1 MNTPSRLFATSLLAA
16 AFLPG
21 QEPGDT
27 PNPARLEPVRPPSA
41 STEIDATAPVANG
54 TRMTSLRTPIHTAE
68 HDNGLAYGTWA
79 AGDDYKVSFHD
90 GMAFVP
96 YLGASYPVT
105 QTLRWRTTSAKVGE
119 VELVTGAPQHEHAD
133 FRYEYRF
140 GAITEAYDVLAEG
153 LEQTFVLSTRPAA
166 GDLVI
171 RGAVDSL
178 LQSRKATAAN
188 QSLTFRDADGHAIVE
203 YGRAVAFDAN
213 GLRIDVTTEHAD
225 GMVTLTVPG
234 NWLAAAALPIVVD
247 PLLTRVQLATWGTA
261 TFGQVQSVDIARD
274 DEATSANVM
283 VAYARAASATDSDLW
298 LRVCNDDFTS
308 NVLIY
313 SDITTTWDTDQA
325 TCCFVGGADRF
336 VSVFRRFF
344 PTLTPTVS
352 RLRCKVHDSGSTTL
366 TTNVGSVTPA
376 SGLNDWRPDVGGIE
390 AFTSGTNAFVVFQRE
405 DNGVGN
411 NFANSS
417 ASEIFGCLL
426 DATTANG
433 TFGTSSVIA
442 ASSFSDS
449 ERPSITQVASG
460 VGASSWAC
468 VFQRYS
474 TLVVGAEDW
483 DLVGKLIAG
492 NGTVSS
498 GSFSS
503 DIGSGGP
510 LTHQLGPVVSGRSG
524 RYAVVFTAVDQASVA
539 FQTGLIT
546 GKEVWM
552 ERFDWTD
559 GAASPTGDYPPV
571 LLRSNTDR
579 RWEATGNAYDTDT
592 RSHWMVG
599 FRTVPPG
606 SGSLYYARCGYD
618 GNVTEGAFS
627 TLYGVSGHQAI
638 GGSVVYDN
646 DNDNFLFGYGV
657 DDGTTTLP
665 VFGHAVTY
673 ATPTPWSTFGIGTAC
688 STATLSWTGS
698 QQIGSQFGQAN
709 VNGAPATG
717 IHFLILSLGTVNV
730 PVINP
735 AVFPGCRLL
744 VAAAGID
751 YLGYFPPQIGSNTSY
766 PLPLPPFLGSQ
777 TLYFQDWYLDG
788 PFLYSTE
795 RLNLPIIK

>member
-1 MNTPSRLFATSLLAA
+1 MKTSSRLLAASILTA
-16 AFLPG
+16 AFLPA
-21 QEPGDT
+21 QDPADT
-27 PNPARLEPVRPPSA
+27 PGAPRLAPILSPGATTDVAP
-41 STEIDATAPVANG
+41 TERVANG
-54 TRMTSLRTPIHTAE
+54 TAMPKLRTPIHTAE

-96 YLGASYPVT
+96 YLGASYPTT
-105 QTLRWRTTSAKVGE
+105 QMLRWRTTSAKVGE
-119 VELVTGAPQHEHAD
+119 VELVNGAPQHEHAD

-153 LEQTFVLSTRPAA
+153 LEQTFVLNQRPAA

-178 LQSRKATAAN
+178 LRSRNAKAAN
-188 QSLTFRDADGHAIVE
+188 QALTFADADGHAIVQ

-213 GLRIDVTTEHAD
+213 GNRIDVTTEHTD
-225 GMVTLTVPG
+225 GVVTLQVPG
-234 NWLAAAALPIVVD
+234 DWLAAAALPIVVD
-247 PLLTRVQLATWGTA
+247 PLLTRVQVATWGAA
-261 TFGQVQSVDIARD
+261 TFGEVQSVDIARD
-274 DEATSANVM
+274 DEATTANVM
-283 VAYARAASATDSDLW
+283 VAYVRAASATDSDLW
-298 LRVCNDDFTS
+298 LRVCNDDFSS

-325 TCCFVGGADRF
+325 TCCYVGGADRF

-344 PTLTPTVS
+344 PASTPTLS
-352 RLRCKVHDSGSTTL
+352 QLRCKVHDSGSTTV
-366 TTNVGSVTPA
+366 TTNVGFLSPGV
-376 SGLNDWRPDVGGIE
+376 GINDWRPDVGGVE
-390 AFTSGTNAFVVFQRE
+390 AFTAGSNAFVVFQRE
-405 DNGVGN
+405 NNGSGN
-411 NFANSS
+411 NFANV
-417 ASEIFGCLL
+417 ALSEVTGCLL

-433 TFGTSSVIA
+433 TFGVPFNLQVSAIH
-442 ASSFSDS
+442 DN
-449 ERPSITQVASG
+449 ERPSVTQVAAG
-460 VGASSWAC
+460 GTTFSWAC
-468 VFQRYS
+468 VWQRFIS
-474 TLVVGAEDW
+474 GATLEDW
-483 DLVGKLIAG
+483 DLHGKLISQSGAVSAG
-492 NGTVSS
+492 TFISDLAT
-498 GSFSS
+498 GS
-503 DIGSGGP
+503 P

-524 RYAVVFTAVDQASVA
+524 RYSVVFTAVDEASVA
-539 FQTGLIT
+539 FQTGLIA

-559 GAASPTGDYPPV
+559 GAASPTGDYPAV

-592 RSHWMVG
+592 RSHWTVG
-599 FRTVPPG
+599 FRAISPGVPA
-606 SGSLYYARCGYD
+606 LYYTRVGYD
-618 GNVTEGAFS
+618 GNVTEGTS
-627 TLYGVSGHQAI
+627 TLLYFVSGQTVV
-638 GGSVVYDN
+638 GGNVVYDN
-646 DNDNFLFGYGV
+646 DNDTFLFGYGV

-673 ATPTPWSTFGIGTAC
+673 ATPTPWSNFGFGTAC
-688 STATLSWTGS
+688 STATVTWSGS

-751 YLGYFPPQIGSNTSY
+751 YLGYFPPQIGANTSY